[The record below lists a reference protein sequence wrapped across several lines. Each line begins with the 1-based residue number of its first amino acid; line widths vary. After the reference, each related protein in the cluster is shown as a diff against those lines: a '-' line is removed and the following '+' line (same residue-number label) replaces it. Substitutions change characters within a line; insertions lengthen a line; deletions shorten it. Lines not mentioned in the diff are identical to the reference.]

1 LTIVNYILQEPVVK
15 VVQQDTTCVEGATV
29 TFTAW
34 VEASI
39 PAIDTVGYTYDW
51 SLKANDKAPLIVQ
64 PEQPH
69 VATYTCSS
77 VGIHPIYVLVKAAGT
92 VYTTKPV
99 ITTSKLDVTN
109 GLLKIGAVKLSYDAT
124 PDVTATTAYVGDLLK
139 LVVPFSD
146 ASLDNTHTIS
156 VEWGLNDG
164 SAPYTATELDPTVK
178 QFIVP
183 YMYPAAS
190 KAGAVFSIK
199 ITVTDSAAIPSKDIV
214 YTDIAVSHSVS
225 AAVLLHCA
233 CS

>member
-1 LTIVNYILQEPVVK
+1 M
-15 VVQQDTTCVEGATV
+15 TCVEGATV
-29 TFTAW
+29 TFTAR
-34 VEASI
+34 VHAAI
-39 PAIDTVGYTYDW
+39 PAIDSVGYTYEW
-51 SLKANDKAPLIVQ
+51 SLKANDKALLVVT

-77 VGIHPIYVLVKAAGT
+77 VGMHPIHVLVKAAGT

-99 ITTSKLDVTN
+99 LTTSKLDVTN
-109 GLLKIGAVKLSYDAT
+109 GLLKIAAAKLSLEAT
-124 PDVTATTAYVGDLLK
+124 PDVGATTAYVGDLLK

-156 VEWGLNDG
+156 IDWGLNDG

-199 ITVTDSAAIPSKDIV
+199 ITVTDSAVIASSDTV
-214 YTDIAVSHSVS
+214 YTEITVSHSVS
-225 AAVLLHCA
+225 AAAAVRCLYDDDA
-233 CS
+233 YTYMRY